1 MGINIIM
8 VVCIGIVFIVESI
21 GTVSSL
27 NESSVDFASAFILA
41 FVYLKF
47 AIIIGECVY

>member
-8 VVCIGIVFIVESI
+8 GVCIGVVFTVESI
-21 GTVSSL
+21 GDSSF
-27 NESSVDFASAFILA
+27 NESSVDFASGFILA

-47 AIIIGECVY
+47 AIIIGECLY